1 MKGKNARKNF
11 TLPQRPSAWSE
22 AINDVRKRLAEHR
35 RDGARLRYALRLFE
49 ENAKRGEPWPGGA
62 QKTA

>member
-22 AINDVRKRLAEHR
+22 AINDVRKRLGNI
-35 RDGARLRYALRLFE
+35 GAMVLGY
-49 ENAKRGEPWPGGA
+49 GMH
-62 QKTA
+62 